1 LSSLNEN
8 KEVAVSQT
16 RALAHRSNE
25 LITNNKEIT
34 MISAQEKKAMKEKMV
49 KESYDQWREM
59 SQAHWSHWRA
69 WGSWF
74 SWGSPVGL
82 GLFFV
87 LTALAVGGFIWL
99 INL

>member
-1 LSSLNEN
+1 MNEA
-8 KEVAVSQT
+8 KE
-16 RALAHRSNE
+16 
-25 LITNNKEIT
+25 
-34 MISAQEKKAMKEKMV
+34 EKIKKDLEAWK
-49 KESYDQWREM
+49 DFRENYGWPV
-59 SQAHWSHWRA
+59 QHWRA

-87 LTALAVGGFIWL
+87 LTSLSIGGFIWL